1 MARSRCWMWPADG
14 SGDSRWWCGRRPR
27 RCPAS
32 PHPPPGNGAGWGGG
46 PGGRGRGGGGGGGV
60 GGVGVVVWPEPQ
72 TVPGLTAPA
81 ARERGRLVLPARP
94 SQPGIAAVE
103 VDTHMVAEKTPDDST
118 IHLRVGPQR
127 RVKLI
132 QVAENLVLEL
142 DEASEIAGFWLL
154 QVPPFPHVEEG
165 V

>member
-14 SGDSRWWCGRRPR
+14 SGGS
-27 RCPAS
+27 
-32 PHPPPGNGAGWGGG
+32 
-46 PGGRGRGGGGGGGV
+46 RGGGGRG
-60 GGVGVVVWPEPQ
+60 PRP
-72 TVPGLTAPA
+72 VPGPTAPA

-154 QVPPFPHVEEG
+154 QVPAFPHVEEG
-165 V
+165 F